1 MQINKIIESAYDHGA
16 EMIVTPCP
24 VCQMNVE
31 VYQDL
36 INKKFGKK
44 FKIPVVYYS
53 QLMAV
58 AYGASAKG
66 EAEKDNGPVDHC
78 PAERARQ
85 GWRAL
90 DFQVKHDSEAQKA
103 GLDGNIVRATKLEAI
118 AAK

>member
-58 AYGASAKG
+58 AYGASAK
-66 EAEKDNGPVDHC
+66 E
-78 PAERARQ
+78 
-85 GWRAL
+85 
-90 DFQVKHDSEAQKA
+90 A